1 MTASTVNCKLG
12 DVKVFDTV
20 FNHCDKETTGVIQ
33 NLFATPNFPKLTI
46 TMGRCQKQKGGKDC
60 GLFSIA
66 IATALAFGLHPSKQ
80 KFK

>member
-1 MTASTVNCKLG
+1 MTASTLNCKLG
-12 DVKVFDTV
+12 EVKVFDTV

-46 TMGRCQKQKGGKDC
+46 TMGRYQKQKGGKDC

-66 IATALAFGLHPSKQ
+66 IATALAFGL
-80 KFK
+80 